1 MDALW
6 KSAIETAAKAM
17 DLAAETAETVSK
29 RGKEFAEST
38 TAAAEEATRNIQK
51 SFKEDG
57 RLQSVLSLPHS
68 MMHGTRRDDSLA
80 ARAERVRF
88 RVIVCLRMVSGVWE

>member
-6 KSAIETAAKAM
+6 KSAMETAAKAM

-57 RLQSVLSLPHS
+57 RLQSVLNLPHS
-68 MMHGTRRDDSLA
+68 VMNGGQRDDSLA

-88 RVIVCLRMVSGVWE
+88 RVL